1 MSQKV
6 ALFSKSFLAVFMRTN
21 KWAFASLNKIIVT
34 QSTITYMESDVDF
47 EAASSRVALVTRSEC
62 TGKWFLS
69 SVGQLVRL

>member
-6 ALFSKSFLAVFMRTN
+6 ALFSKSFFAVFMRTN
-21 KWAFASLNKIIVT
+21 KWAFASLNKDSQKV
-34 QSTITYMESDVDF
+34 ITYMESDVDF
-47 EAASSRVALVTRSEC
+47 EAASSRVALVTRSKR